1 MKQAALAEPEAFLQ
15 DVVEGKFDERNQRG
29 GVLSATVGRLQRE
42 VMAGFAPKSRTDS
55 KAQGQAT
62 AGAEQE
68 ESVSADAEATGVKKE
83 PQAEAVNEDSDEDE
97 DEPSPPPS
105 KFGAMPA
112 PQNIVRMPAINW
124 AKYNVVGE
132 SLDSLHEEQRRYPTL
147 GTPARDGHPSSPPNP
162 NVRAPEHHIAKP
174 YDPMTDKPE
183 RPAPKRPGNPRR
195 LVCGDTRDNIDALDD
210 ETTLKLDARVRQ
222 RLVVERG
229 LFGKEAHAN
238 HEPGDMFGTEAA
250 AKAEKQ
256 ALTSK
261 KRRVLEGRRNRQKAK
276 AKSQAKADTRVGR

>member
-15 DVVEGKFDERNQRG
+15 DVVEGKFDGPNQRG
-29 GVLSATVGRLQRE
+29 GVLSATVGGLQRE
-42 VMAGFAPKSRTDS
+42 VMADFAPKSRIDS

-83 PQAEAVNEDSDEDE
+83 PQAEAVDEDSDEDE

-147 GTPARDGHPSSPPNP
+147 GTPARNGHLSSPPNP

-183 RPAPKRPGNPRR
+183 RPAPKRPG
-195 LVCGDTRDNIDALDD
+195 
-210 ETTLKLDARVRQ
+210 
-222 RLVVERG
+222 
-229 LFGKEAHAN
+229 
-238 HEPGDMFGTEAA
+238 
-250 AKAEKQ
+250 
-256 ALTSK
+256 
-261 KRRVLEGRRNRQKAK
+261 
-276 AKSQAKADTRVGR
+276 